1 MEAEFYFSDN
11 CTDSETQMEIKEKYI
26 TVIKNSNAFLIKKMC
41 QSPQCNIDNVKVSMI
56 LELREFVKCFN
67 RK

>member
-11 CTDSETQMEIKEKYI
+11 CTDPQTQMEIREKYI
-26 TVIKNSNAFLIKKMC
+26 TIIKNSNAFLIKKMC
-41 QSPQCNIDNVKVSMI
+41 QSPQCNIGNVKVSMI